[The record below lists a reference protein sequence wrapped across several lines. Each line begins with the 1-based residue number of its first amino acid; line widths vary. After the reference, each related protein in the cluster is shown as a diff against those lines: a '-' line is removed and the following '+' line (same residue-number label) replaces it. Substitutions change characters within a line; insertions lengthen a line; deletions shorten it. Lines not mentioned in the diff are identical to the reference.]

1 MENPLPIAANF
12 PLQGLAAAVF
22 FVHALVGTAF
32 AGSEPVE
39 PPRPSRDNVRPAYPH
54 PHGLVHGRATVTL
67 RFVVDRDGSVVDPQ
81 VVDGADPFA
90 SAALRAVKLWK
101 YEPAR
106 QNGQAIST
114 PWETRIRFELPSQE
128 RDRWSIY
135 RGEKRGFSSTL
146 VTGAAAATSAPATK

>member
-1 MENPLPIAANF
+1 MNNPLQA
-12 PLQGLAAAVF
+12 LAAVVF
-22 FVHALVGTAF
+22 FAHVFVGTAL
-32 AGSEPVE
+32 AGSESLE

-54 PHGLVHGRATVTL
+54 PHGLAHGRATVTL

-90 SAALRAVKLWK
+90 SAALRAVKRWK

-114 PWETRIRFELPSQE
+114 PWETRVRFELPSQE
-128 RDRWSIY
+128 RDRWSLY
-135 RGEKRGFSSTL
+135 RRERQDFGSAL